1 MPPTGMRPFRDVI
14 SLAAA
19 RAILDAT
26 GSPIPRI
33 ETVRLDQANGRVLA
47 RDVIAQEDVPPF
59 SRAGMDG
66 FAVRARDTH
75 GASSQAPRALRKV
88 GTIYTGQIS
97 ALPVRGGECI
107 EISTG
112 APMPDGADAVIMV
125 EETDADAGGTVRVF
139 AEVSPQQNV
148 GRRGADIQTGQV
160 VVSSG
165 ETLNSSRVGA
175 LAAIG
180 MSNVEVYQR
189 PRVAILSTGNEV
201 VEPGRPLQPGQIYDI
216 NRFTIS
222 AVVSDNG
229 GTPVPYPAAPDSLD
243 ALISTLERCLVDDII
258 VFSGGSS
265 VGERDL
271 IRDAIAAKGKLL
283 FHGVAVKPGKPT
295 GLGVVS
301 GKPIFAMPG
310 YPTSCLSNAH
320 MLLVPVL
327 RRIARLEPRI
337 RRALTVPLS
346 QRVVSTMGRHQFYTV
361 RIENAVAVPAFKAS
375 GDITSMSRADGYIEI
390 PADVE
395 VVEAGTMVEVTL
407 F

>member
-1 MPPTGMRPFRDVI
+1 MRPFGEVI
-14 SLAAA
+14 SLQSA
-19 RAILDAT
+19 RDILDTT

-33 ETVRLDQANGRVLA
+33 ETVQLDQASGRVLA
-47 RDVIAQEDVPPF
+47 RDAIAQEDVPPF

-75 GASSQAPRALRKV
+75 GASRQTPRALRKV

-97 ALPVRGGECI
+97 ATPVHDGECI

-125 EETDADAGGTVRVF
+125 EETDADADGTIRLF
-139 AEVSPQQNV
+139 AEISPQQNV
-148 GRRGADIQTGQV
+148 GRRGADIRSGQV

-165 ETLNSSRVGA
+165 ETINSSRVGA

-180 MSNVEVYQR
+180 MSTIEVYER

-216 NRFTIS
+216 NRFTVS

-229 GTPVPYPAAPDSLD
+229 GIPVAYPAAPDSLD

-295 GLGVVS
+295 GLGVVN

-310 YPTSCLSNAH
+310 YPTSCLSNTH

-337 RRALTVPLS
+337 RRSLTVPLS
-346 QRVVSTMGRHQFYTV
+346 QRVISTVGRHQFYTV
-361 RIENAVAVPAFKAS
+361 RIENALAVPAFKAS

-395 VVEAGTMVEVTL
+395 AIEAGTLVEVTL